1 MNNQDSNQC
10 PTGGKKLAV
19 GHFLNEDFIHA
30 CSPWTERIGEV
41 FFAWPGVL
49 SCRPAPDFTPELR
62 ERLVADLAW
71 CRKND
76 IQLDALFN
84 CNCYGEQA
92 ISHELENLVKDVMR
106 QMDDCGLFPNVITT
120 TSPFIA
126 TIIRRNFPTVK
137 IRASVNLR
145 AHGTIGFEAVSDIF
159 DEFYLSREHHRDLE
173 YVKQAAQ
180 WAKQNGKR
188 IGIQL
193 NSGCIREC
201 PFQTFHDNIHG
212 HNRAKQ
218 AANAKEFDFAF
229 MLCQKHFGRDHAFED
244 IIRATW
250 IRPEDAHLW
259 EPYVSFCKLAT
270 RRIANPSKIVEAYAS
285 RSYDGNLLDLLDPV
299 HSALF
304 APLLID
310 NKSFP
315 NDWATSGIGA
325 ACAQNCI
332 HCGRCAEVFHMVTK
346 RIQ

>member
-1 MNNQDSNQC
+1 MKRR
-10 PTGGKKLAV
+10 TLAV
-19 GHFLNEDFIHA
+19 GHFYNAPFQDA
-30 CSPWTERIGEV
+30 CRLHLDRIREV

-49 SCRPAPDFTPELR
+49 SCRPAPEFTSEVR
-62 ERLVADLAW
+62 AQLVGDLKW
-71 CRKND
+71 CRANG
-76 IQLDALFN
+76 ILLDTLFN

-106 QMDDCGLFPNVITT
+106 QMDYCGLFPDIITT

-126 TIIRRNFPTVK
+126 TIVRRNFPSVK
-137 IRASVNLR
+137 IRASVNMR

-173 YVKQAAQ
+173 YVKQAAE
-180 WAKQNGKR
+180 WAAKNGKR

-218 AANAKEFDFAF
+218 AENAKDFDFSF
-229 MLCQKHFGRDHAFED
+229 MLCQKHFGRDHAYED

-270 RRIANPSKIVEAYAS
+270 RRIANPTKIVAAYAS

-304 APLLID
+304 APLVID

-315 NDWATSGIGA
+315 NNWATSGIGA

-332 HCGRCAEVFHMVTK
+332 HCGRCANVFSLVTK

>member
-1 MNNQDSNQC
+1 MHNQDSKQC
-10 PTGGKKLAV
+10 PTAKNLAV

-30 CSPWTERIGEV
+30 CSPWTGRIGEV

-62 ERLVADLAW
+62 KRLVDDLTW
-71 CRKND
+71 CRQNG
-76 IQLDALFN
+76 ILLDTLFN

-92 ISHELENLVKDVMR
+92 VSHELADLVKDIMK
-106 QMDDCGLFPNVITT
+106 QMDDRGLFPDIVTT

-126 TIIRRNFPTVK
+126 TIIRREFPAIR
-137 IRASVNLR
+137 IRASVNMR
-145 AHGTIGFEAVSDIF
+145 AHGTIGFEAVMDIF

-173 YVKQAAQ
+173 YVKQTAK
-180 WAKQNGKR
+180 WAEQNGKR

-218 AANAKEFDFAF
+218 AANAKEFDFSF

-259 EPYVSFCKLAT
+259 EPFVSFCKLAT
-270 RRIANPSKIVEAYAS
+270 RRIANPTKIVNAYAS
-285 RSYDGNLLDLLDPV
+285 RDYDGNLLDLLDPV

-304 APLLID
+304 APLVID

-315 NDWATSGIGA
+315 NDWATGGIGA

-332 HCGRCAEVFHMVTK
+332 HCGRCSTVFKQVAK
-346 RIQ
+346 RFS

>member
-1 MNNQDSNQC
+1 M
-10 PTGGKKLAV
+10 
-19 GHFLNEDFIHA
+19 
-30 CSPWTERIGEV
+30 
-41 FFAWPGVL
+41 
-49 SCRPAPDFTPELR
+49 
-62 ERLVADLAW
+62 
-71 CRKND
+71 
-76 IQLDALFN
+76 LDTLFN
-84 CNCYGEQA
+84 CNCYGELAVSQ
-92 ISHELENLVKDVMR
+92 ELGDQVKAVFR
-106 QMDDCGLFPNVITT
+106 EMDKLGLFPDIVTT

-126 TIIRRNFPTVK
+126 TIIRRYFPAVH

-145 AHGTIGFEAVSDIF
+145 SHGTVGFDAVTDLF

-173 YVKQAAQ
+173 YVKQAAR
-180 WAKQNGKR
+180 WAAQSGKR

-218 AANAKEFDFAF
+218 AAAAKEFDFSF
-229 MLCQKHFGRDHAFED
+229 MLCQKHFGHDHAYED
-244 IIRATW
+244 ILRATW
-250 IRPEDAHLW
+250 IRPEDAYLW

-270 RRIANPSKIVEAYAS
+270 RRIANPTKIVAAYAS

-304 APLLID
+304 APIIID

-315 NDWATSGIGA
+315 SDWATSGIGA

-332 HCGRCAEVFHMVTK
+332 HCGHCADVFKQVAK
-346 RIQ
+346 RLG

>member
-1 MNNQDSNQC
+1 MFVEKTESKQC
-10 PTGGKKLAV
+10 PTGKNLAV
-19 GHFLNEDFIHA
+19 GHFLNEDFIDA
-30 CSPWTERIGEV
+30 CAPWLYRIDEV

-49 SCRPAPDFTPELR
+49 SCRPAPDFTDKLR
-62 ERLVADLAW
+62 ERFVADLSWA
-71 CRKND
+71 RQNGLK
-76 IQLDALFN
+76 LDTLFN

-92 ISHELENLVKDVMR
+92 ISQELADLVTNVMK
-106 QMDDCGLFPNVITT
+106 QMDARGLFPDIVTT

-126 TIIRRNFPTVK
+126 TIIKRQFPSVR

-145 AHGTIGFEAVSDIF
+145 AHGTIGFEAVADIF

-173 YVKQAAQ
+173 YVKQAAA
-180 WAKQNGKR
+180 WAAQNGKR

-193 NSGCIREC
+193 NSGCIRDC

-218 AANAKEFDFAF
+218 AANAKAFDFSF
-229 MLCQKHFGRDHAFED
+229 MLCRKHFGQDHAFED

-270 RRIANPSKIVEAYAS
+270 RRIANPTKIIAAYAS
-285 RSYDGNLLDLLDPV
+285 RDYDGNLLDLLDPV
-299 HSALF
+299 HSDLF
-304 APLLID
+304 SPRVID

-315 NDWATSGIGA
+315 PDWATSGVGA
-325 ACAQNCI
+325 ACAQNCT
-332 HCGRCAEVFHMVTK
+332 HCGRCAAMFKQVAK
-346 RIQ
+346 RN

>member
-1 MNNQDSNQC
+1 MNKQDSNQC

-62 ERLVADLAW
+62 QRLIADLTW

-92 ISHELENLVKDVMR
+92 ISHELENLVKDVMK

-126 TIIRRNFPTVK
+126 TIVRRNFPTIS

-145 AHGTIGFEAVSDIF
+145 AHGTIGFEAVTDIF

-173 YVKQAAQ
+173 YVKQAAE
-180 WAKQNGKR
+180 WAAQNGKR

-218 AANAKEFDFAF
+218 AANAKEFDFSF

-244 IIRATW
+244 ILRATW

-270 RRIANPSKIVEAYAS
+270 RRIANPTRIVAAYAS

-304 APLLID
+304 APLVID

-315 NDWATSGIGA
+315 NDWATSGIGTV
-325 ACAQNCI
+325 CAQNCT
-332 HCGRCAEVFHMVTK
+332 HCGRCTEVFQMVTK